1 MRTRLVKI
9 IQHKFGFKDEIKKI
23 NFYRRAKKKLEIKTM
38 RIKLKKNNII
48 NFD

>member
-23 NFYRRAKKKLEIKTM
+23 NFYRRAKKIRNQNNEDKIE
-38 RIKLKKNNII
+38 KKII
-48 NFD
+48 L

>member
-23 NFYRRAKKKLEIKTM
+23 NFYRRAKKKIRNQNNEDKIK
-38 RIKLKKNNII
+38 KK
-48 NFD
+48 